1 MAFNKKLYE
10 ESKKLTLWN
19 LENAPFQY
27 SGSLKDWILSFLY
40 SAGEYIKKAQY
51 EQAKGIKD
59 AVTECINKYLSEN
72 EKIDINTAIKEKYL
86 YKNK

>member
-19 LENAPFQY
+19 LENIPLQY
-27 SGSLKDWILSFLY
+27 YGSIKDWILSFSH
-40 SAGEYIKKAQY
+40 SAGEYIKKEQY

-59 AVTECINKYLSEN
+59 AVTEYINKYLPEN
-72 EKIDINTAIKEKYL
+72 EKIDINTVIKEKYSH
-86 YKNK
+86 KK

>member
-19 LENAPFQY
+19 LENIPLQY
-27 SGSLKDWILSFLY
+27 SGSIKDWILSFLY
-40 SAGEYIKKAQY
+40 SAGEYIKKEQY

-59 AVTECINKYLSEN
+59 AVTEYINKYLPEN
-72 EKIDINTAIKEKYL
+72 ENIDINTVIKEKYSH
-86 YKNK
+86 KK

>member
-27 SGSLKDWILSFLY
+27 FGSLKDWILGFL
-40 SAGEYIKKAQY
+40 SGAGEYIKKEQY
-51 EQAKGIKD
+51 EQDKGIKD
-59 AVTECINKYLSEN
+59 AVTECLNKHLPED
-72 EKIDINTAIKEKYL
+72 EKTDINTAIKEKYL
-86 YKNK
+86 YK

>member
-1 MAFNKKLYE
+1 MAFNKKLHE

-19 LENAPFQY
+19 LEHVPFQY
-27 SGSLKDWILSFLY
+27 SGSVTDWILGFLHL
-40 SAGEYIKKAQY
+40 AGEYIKKEKY

-59 AVTECINKYLSEN
+59 AVTECINKLLAEG

-86 YKNK
+86 YKK